1 MLRPRTAAGFS
12 LVELIVVIAVVGILS
27 GIVAVFIRNPLEGYM
42 AASRRAE
49 LTDIADGALVR
60 IARDLRTAL
69 PNSVRVTQ
77 VGTTYYLEYL
87 PIEAGGRY
95 RAELTS
101 SAAGDIL
108 DFTSGSDASF
118 DVLGPTVTATSN
130 QYLVVYNLG
139 LDASTS
145 AWIGGNRR
153 TVTSNGAVT
162 NLAFTATGSALPLE
176 SPSHRFYLV
185 STPVSYVCDPAAG
198 TVRRYSGYGAPTSA
212 QPTGFGSGINALLAN
227 RVKTCS
233 IIYDAGAGQRL
244 GQLTLRIQLEN
255 SEGDNAEQVSLY
267 REVVVNNDA

>member
-255 SEGDNAEQVSLY
+255 SESDNAEQVSLY

>member
-185 STPVSYVCDPAAG
+185 STPVSYVCDPATG

-255 SEGDNAEQVSLY
+255 SESDNAEQVSLY